1 MTNLPQPLDL
11 TVNGYAKKF
20 CRKRTNHW
28 YMEQITEQL
37 DDGKQIEEVD
47 VKLQLTRLKPLHA
60 EWLVE
65 LFNHMTTSQ
74 GKEIIMSGWKA
85 SGIITMSGWKASG
98 IIEAIKKRIDPFNDL
113 DPLLT
118 ESPNNVECCDISEL
132 DEDQILAFA
141 TRDEENESD
150 DEEGDL
156 YYPPDSDGNIF
167 DIFDNDEAL

>member
-1 MTNLPQPLDL
+1 MTNLPQPLNL

-20 CRKRTNHW
+20 CSKRTNHW
-28 YMEQITEQL
+28 YKEQITEQL

-85 SGIITMSGWKASG
+85 SGIIIMSGWKASE
-98 IIEAIKKRIDPFNDL
+98 IIEAIKKGSTLSMTWIHCL
-113 DPLLT
+113 
-118 ESPNNVECCDISEL
+118 PNL
-132 DEDQILAFA
+132 QIL
-141 TRDEENESD
+141 
-150 DEEGDL
+150 
-156 YYPPDSDGNIF
+156 
-167 DIFDNDEAL
+167 

>member
-85 SGIITMSGWKASG
+85 SGII
-98 IIEAIKKRIDPFNDL
+98 EAIKKGTVILPNLDPFNDL

-118 ESPNNVECCDISEL
+118 ESPNTEECFDISEL

>member
-85 SGIITMSGWKASG
+85 SGR
-98 IIEAIKKRIDPFNDL
+98 IEAIKKGSARLPSLDPFNDL
-113 DPLLT
+113 DPLLAAFPNT
-118 ESPNNVECCDISEL
+118 EECFDISEL
-132 DEDQILAFA
+132 DEDQI
-141 TRDEENESD
+141 
-150 DEEGDL
+150 
-156 YYPPDSDGNIF
+156 
-167 DIFDNDEAL
+167 

>member
-1 MTNLPQPLDL
+1 
-11 TVNGYAKKF
+11 
-20 CRKRTNHW
+20 
-28 YMEQITEQL
+28 
-37 DDGKQIEEVD
+37 
-47 VKLQLTRLKPLHA
+47 
-60 EWLVE
+60 
-65 LFNHMTTSQ
+65 MTTSQ

-85 SGIITMSGWKASG
+85 SGII
-98 IIEAIKKRIDPFNDL
+98 EAIKKGTVRLPNLDPFNDL

-118 ESPNNVECCDISEL
+118 ESPNTEECFDISEL